1 MKKMMKKVVSA
12 IGVLMFMTVG
22 VLGAAT
28 LRFAIFAPEVL
39 CDVFRTIGG

>member
-1 MKKMMKKVVSA
+1 MKKMVKKIVSA
-12 IGVLMFMTVG
+12 IGALTLMAVG

-39 CDVFRTIGG
+39 RDVFRAIGG